1 MAGGRERRNWVVEI
15 EWGAGR
21 ATGRLRG
28 QGPLHRSLRW
38 GGVGWEAGGVSRCST
53 APARARVVAK
63 PMRILIVEDEA
74 DLLTSLAQA
83 LREEGYAVDV
93 APDGEEGLYKAE
105 SWEYDAIV
113 LDVMLPRL
121 DGWQVLERLRRT
133 KKTPV
138 LMLTARDASR
148 DRVRGLDTG
157 ADDYVVK
164 PFDLRELLAR
174 LRALIRRAVG
184 QTRNVIELGTVVI
197 DTAARRLTRDGQ
209 PVALTA
215 REYAIVEYLA
225 LHRGEVVTRTALYE
239 HLFDEEDSTLSNLLD
254 VHVSNLRKKLG
265 AELITTRRG
274 QGYCIE

>member
-1 MAGGRERRNWVVEI
+1 
-15 EWGAGR
+15 
-21 ATGRLRG
+21 
-28 QGPLHRSLRW
+28 
-38 GGVGWEAGGVSRCST
+38 
-53 APARARVVAK
+53 
-63 PMRILIVEDEA
+63 MRILIVEDEA

-184 QTRNVIELGTVVI
+184 QTRNVIELGNVVI